1 MPVDIG
7 LIEDAWINKIETD
20 LKTSL
25 GLKMVSPFEGSF
37 DEQTLS
43 QYIVKAPFIFLQCID
58 DHEILKANGY
68 KTEKATQIFS
78 LIVGCQNLRDRR
90 DGQKGCYS
98 ILSALKNTYDGVTLM
113 VPLPAPPAPA
123 PKLPDEFVQ
132 LSWERNTFLMSI
144 KGLLIY
150 HSVFHIPEN

>member
-1 MPVDIG
+1 MPVDIA
-7 LIEDAWINKIETD
+7 LIEDAWINDILST

-43 QYIVKAPFIFLQCID
+43 QYIVKSPFIFLQCID
-58 DHEILKANGY
+58 DHQTLKANAY
-68 KTEKATQIFS
+68 KTEKAEQVFS
-78 LIVGCQNLRDRR
+78 LVVGCQNLRDRR

-98 ILSALKNTYDGVTLM
+98 ILSALKSTYDGTTLS
-113 VPLPAPPAPA
+113 VPVPSPPAPA
-123 PKLPDEFVQ
+123 PQLPDQFVQ
-132 LSWERNTFLMSI
+132 LSWEKNSFLMSI

-150 HSVFHIPEN
+150 HAVFNIPEN